1 MLYAHIIIS
10 IASATEDLLLQQV
23 GPWVVN
29 DVSSPEVEE
38 LIEAF
43 KAMSTVVK
51 AANMNLRSGNFSVAR
66 DNYVNALILFKKLE
80 DDRGV
85 RVLRN
90 RVWRPPSPVLPWYTT
105 LRLPLLFQAWHVVH
119 HASRSIMQNT
129 FQKNHCLRP
138 IMALASFPVSH
149 KSDLGV

>member
-1 MLYAHIIIS
+1 MIATRSHYYFNAAL
-10 IASATEDLLLQQV
+10 ASATEALLLQQV

-51 AANMNLRSGNFSVAR
+51 AANLNLKSGNVNVAR
-66 DNYVNALILFKKLE
+66 ENYVNALILFKKLE

-90 RVWRPPSPVLPWYTT
+90 WV
-105 LRLPLLFQAWHVVH
+105 
-119 HASRSIMQNT
+119 
-129 FQKNHCLRP
+129 
-138 IMALASFPVSH
+138 
-149 KSDLGV
+149 

>member
-1 MLYAHIIIS
+1 MNAIRSHYSFDAAL
-10 IASATEDLLLQQV
+10 ASAGVVLLLQQV
-23 GPWVVN
+23 GAWMVN

-51 AANMNLRSGNFSVAR
+51 AANMNLRSGNLNVAR
-66 DNYVNALILFKKLE
+66 KNYVNALILFKKLE

-90 RVWRPPSPVLPWYTT
+90 RVWRPHSPVLPCYTI
-105 LRLPLLFQAWHVVH
+105 LHLPLLFQAWHVVR
-119 HASRSIMQNT
+119 HASCSIM
-129 FQKNHCLRP
+129 
-138 IMALASFPVSH
+138 
-149 KSDLGV
+149 KSSSYI